1 MLNGGEQMKN
11 TFKVI
16 LVIFVLLVIS
26 FVSFSFGRYIEK
38 QKQEEIIEELKEN
51 PYVAPTFYATI
62 DDITGDSILV
72 TGLEC
77 NDINHRGKYYFNVDE
92 GTSIKWRH
100 SDISIN
106 ELKAGDVIS
115 IAYTGRV
122 METAPV
128 EIEKVLRIELLDD
141 ELNLP
146 EVDPWIE
153 DISLS
158 EAEEIAGFKL
168 ELPDV
173 IADAY
178 VAVEYRA
185 IEKEVIEATYVDEEY
200 TVIIKRAIGVNQN
213 YIDNSVAY
221 TEVIAEQYEGNL
233 STYDITY
240 FSNEGEEIHTIIN
253 GNGYTWT
260 IYAPNGYWGDS
271 AIDFIHEICE

>member
-1 MLNGGEQMKN
+1 M
-11 TFKVI
+11 VYR
-16 LVIFVLLVIS
+16 IFVEKKPGLDNEAKGLLNEAKHLLGIENLENIRL
-26 FVSFSFGRYIEK
+26 FNRYDAENIT
-38 QKQEEIIEELKEN
+38 EEL
-51 PYVAPTFYATI
+51 FDYAVKTVF
-62 DDITGDSILV
+62 S
-72 TGLEC
+72 E
-77 NDINHRGKYYFNVDE
+77 
-92 GTSIKWRH
+92 
-100 SDISIN
+100 
-106 ELKAGDVIS
+106 
-115 IAYTGRV
+115 
-122 METAPV
+122 PQ
-128 EIEKVLRIELLDD
+128 LDD
-141 ELNLP
+141 VSNELNLP

-213 YIDNSVAY
+213 YIDNSVTY
-221 TEVIAEQYEGNL
+221 TEVFAEQYEGNL

-240 FSNEGEEIHTIIN
+240 FINEGEEIHTIIN

>member
-1 MLNGGEQMKN
+1 MKN

-16 LVIFVLLVIS
+16 LVIFVLLVVS

-38 QKQEEIIEELKEN
+38 QKQEEIIKELKEN
-51 PYVAPTFYATI
+51 PYVASTFYATI
-62 DDITGDSILV
+62 DDITDDSIYV
-72 TGLEC
+72 TGLEF
-77 NDINHRGKYYFNVDE
+77 NDINHRGTYCFNVDG
-92 GTSIKWRH
+92 GTSIKWRS

-106 ELKAGDVIS
+106 ELQAGNVIS

-122 METAPV
+122 METAPAK
-128 EIEKVLRIELLDD
+128 IEKVLRIELLDD

-213 YIDNSVAY
+213 YIDNSVTY
-221 TEVIAEQYEGNL
+221 TEVFAEQYEGNL

-271 AIDFIHEICE
+271 AIDFVHEICQ